1 MLLRDPK
8 AVASLQAAI
17 LFFIV
22 ANPATYRFVQAIFG
36 WAFKVANSSTGC
48 PTIPGLILHALVF
61 GLLSYGLMM
70 LKRPA
75 VVVVADKAA
84 KLGEM
89 VMTGAE
95 DVIESIPQDIVDAE
109 EAVSSEVMKREG
121 FMSRRKYEG
130 YGCGLQSEKINSM

>member
-1 MLLRDPK
+1 MFNMLLRDPK
-8 AVASLQAAI
+8 AMASLQAAI
-17 LFFIV
+17 LFIIV
-22 ANPATYRFVQAIFG
+22 ANPVTYRFVQTIFG
-36 WAFKVANSSTGC
+36 CIFKVANSSGC
-48 PTIPGLILHALVF
+48 PTIAGLILHALVF

-95 DVIESIPQDIVDAE
+95 DVVESIPQDIVDAE
-109 EAVSSEVMKREG
+109 KAVSSEVMKREG

-130 YGCGLQSEKINSM
+130 YGCGLQK